1 MERQGR
7 DRRSDADLIRWIEEV
22 HKRRKAG
29 RPKNEDRKLAPD
41 GAIDRK
47 SAADTAAVVGTSRA
61 KGGAGRKGGVSE
73 YARQIGR
80 PRKTV
85 EEWVSAAE
93 VVKNMADIRHV
104 FDKTYH
110 LSAIHSAPE
119 PVTRGT

>member
-1 MERQGR
+1 VCGGGLIGL
-7 DRRSDADLIRWIEEV
+7 RSFGIFAVSSKIKPTPFCV
-22 HKRRKAG
+22 TPTAS
-29 RPKNEDRKLAPD
+29 
-41 GAIDRK
+41 AISSCVWHALDH
-47 SAADTAAVVGTSRA
+47 VELA

-119 PVTRGT
+119 PLWPGARRKSFIP